1 MWFKELYEIWRS
13 DNALTRAL
21 NDSQAMLEEANNM
34 FSEAIRSLRRS
45 DTNDLAFNI
54 YEKDQMIN
62 TYQQEVRRNVLKYLA
77 ITGGLNVIPGLILAS
92 IVIDLERI
100 GDYTKNIT
108 DLAVRHPE
116 RLEGGRYEEDL
127 RRIEE
132 VVKRT
137 FTDLLPMLKE
147 SNRRGAK
154 QLIDETYWVVK
165 KCDEVV
171 NSLIG
176 EDTGEFRTND
186 AVCIGLYARYLKR
199 IQAHLLNIASS
210 VVNPFERIGYKAE
223 GEI

>member
-1 MWFKELYEIWRS
+1 MWFKELYEIWRT

-21 NDSQAMLEEANNM
+21 HDSQTMLEETSHM

-45 DTNDLAFNI
+45 ETNDLAFNV

-62 TYQQEVRRNVLKYLA
+62 KYQQEVRRNVLKYLA

-132 VVKRT
+132 VVKYT
-137 FTDLLPMLKE
+137 FTHLLPMLKE

-171 NSLIG
+171 NSLIEEG
-176 EDTGEFRTND
+176 RGEFRTDD

>member
-1 MWFKELYEIWRS
+1 
-13 DNALTRAL
+13 
-21 NDSQAMLEEANNM
+21 
-34 FSEAIRSLRRS
+34 
-45 DTNDLAFNI
+45 
-54 YEKDQMIN
+54 
-62 TYQQEVRRNVLKYLA
+62 
-77 ITGGLNVIPGLILAS
+77 
-92 IVIDLERI
+92 VIDLERI

-132 VVKRT
+132 GVKGT

-147 SNRRGAK
+147 SKRRGAK

-223 GEI
+223 EEI

>member
-21 NDSQAMLEEANNM
+21 NDSQAMLEEASNM

-62 TYQQEVRRNVLKYLA
+62 RYQQEVRRNVLKYLA
-77 ITGGLNVIPGLILAS
+77 ITGGLNVIPGLILVS

-137 FTDLLPMLKE
+137 FTNLLPMLKE

-176 EDTGEFRTND
+176 EDTGEFRANE
-186 AVCIGLYARYLKR
+186 AVCIGLYARHLKR

-223 GEI
+223 EEI